1 MPKDKVKKAK
11 SWTGVST
18 PIHPAIR
25 EGLKKHGEKSRA
37 AGEKHGMERYKE
49 RKLTDL
55 LQKRE
60 LLLKK
65 EKRLLKEEK
74 KRFLRTHV

>member
-25 EGLKKHGEKSRA
+25 EALKEHGEDSRA
-37 AGEKHGMERYKE
+37 AGKMHGMRKYRERE
-49 RKLTDL
+49 LRDL
-55 LQKRE
+55 LKKRE

-65 EKRLLKEEK
+65 KKRLLKKEK
-74 KRFLRTHV
+74 IRTHV